1 MTIQQA
7 QKKEQEA
14 RNCRDRTKART
25 LFLDAAEYYLMASQ
39 QDKTNEKVFIEK
51 ATALYVQAQEIATT
65 IKQEDTT
72 PSFASVK
79 KPTMRFA
86 DVGGLEELKEAIAMK
101 IIRPLKHPYI
111 YKHFKKK
118 IGGGILMYG
127 PPGCGKSLIAEAT
140 AGEANATF
148 FNVKSSDLKGKYVGE
163 TEKNI
168 AALFAEARKRQ
179 PSIIFFDEFEALGA
193 ERSEAGEHQRN
204 AVAQLLTE
212 MNGVG
217 TKENQILVLA
227 ATNEPWSIDLALMRE
242 GRFGDS
248 LLVPHPDY
256 QSRVEILKLALENKP
271 FANDVNIDELALLT
285 EEYSGAD
292 LTAII
297 NHATDIVL
305 KKYFDT
311 KYLHDI
317 TQADLL
323 QAINTVKPKVKLWY
337 MKAKKIKREGE
348 SHELLKSV
356 GEGIRTPE
364 LT

>member
-14 RNCRDRTKART
+14 RQCKDRTKARK

-39 QDKTNEKVFIEK
+39 QDRKNEKVFVEK
-51 ATALYVQAQEIATT
+51 ATALYVQAQEIEVS
-65 IKQEDTT
+65 IKQEDST

-79 KPTMRFA
+79 KPTMRFSN
-86 DVGGLEELKEAIAMK
+86 VGGLEELKESIAMK

-179 PSIIFFDEFEALGA
+179 PSIIFFDEFEALGSD
-193 ERSEAGEHQRN
+193 RSEAGEHQRN

-217 TKENQILVLA
+217 TKDDQILVLA
-227 ATNEPWSIDLALMRE
+227 ATNEPWSIDLALKRE
-242 GRFGDS
+242 GRFGDT
-248 LLVPHPDY
+248 LLVPHPDFD
-256 QSRVEILKLALENKP
+256 SRVEILKLALQDKP
-271 FANDVNIDELALLT
+271 IANINIEEVALMT
-285 EEYSGAD
+285 DGFSGAD
-292 LTAII
+292 MGAIV
-297 NHATDIVL
+297 NYATDAAL
-305 KKYFDT
+305 KKYFET
-311 KYLHDI
+311 LYLQDI
-317 TQADLL
+317 TQQDLV
-323 QAINTVKPKVKLWY
+323 QAIQQVQPRVREWYAKAQKKVNSEGVKVQDKPVK
-337 MKAKKIKREGE
+337 AV
-348 SHELLKSV
+348 LL
-356 GEGIRTPE
+356 EQ
-364 LT
+364 

>member
-7 QKKEQEA
+7 QKLESQA
-14 RNCRDRTKART
+14 RQSKDKIQARKY
-25 LFLDAAEYYLMASQ
+25 LLDAAELYLNASQ
-39 QDKTNEKVFIEK
+39 QDKKNEKVFVEK
-51 ATALYVQAQEIATT
+51 ATALYVQAQEMQV
-65 IKQEDTT
+65 IKKNDTT
-72 PSFASVK
+72 PSFANVK
-79 KPTMRFA
+79 KPTMRFS
-86 DVGGLEELKEAIAMK
+86 DVGGLEELKDAIAMK

-193 ERSEAGEHQRN
+193 DRSEAGEHQRN

-217 TKENQILVLA
+217 TKDNQILVLA
-227 ATNEPWSIDLALMRE
+227 ATNEPWSIDLALKRE

-248 LLVPHPDY
+248 LLVPQPDFS
-256 QSRVEILKLALENKP
+256 SRIAILGIALQGKPIKDINMEEIAM
-271 FANDVNIDELALLT
+271 LT
-285 EEYSGAD
+285 EGYSGAD
-292 LTAII
+292 MSAIVG
-297 NHATDIVL
+297 HATDIAL
-305 KKYFDT
+305 KKYFET
-311 KYLHDI
+311 KYLQDI
-317 TQADLL
+317 TQADLIEAV
-323 QAINTVKPKVKLWY
+323 QMVKPRVSEWY
-337 MKAKKIKREGE
+337 AKERKMGVEDTG
-348 SHELLKSV
+348 SDAVLV
-356 GEGIRTPE
+356 
-364 LT
+364 